1 VAALSEDATMV
12 GLTILFTVFISV
24 VFTFDFTRTILDLK
38 RDRAVLKATKLKTE
52 AGGFG
57 V

>member
-1 VAALSEDATMV
+1 MAA
-12 GLTILFTVFISV
+12 LTILFTLFISV
-24 VFTFDFTRTILDLK
+24 VFIFDFTRTILELR
-38 RDRAVLKATKLKTE
+38 RDRAELKAVKLKTE

>member
-1 VAALSEDATMV
+1 MAA
-12 GLTILFTVFISV
+12 LTILFTIFISV
-24 VFTFDFTRTILDLK
+24 VFTFDFTRTILELK
-38 RDRAVLKATKLKTE
+38 RDRAALKAVKMKTE